1 MEDRLFKI
9 RISPENIKGDLVP
22 VRYILNEYSEEKNA
36 ILYRKLEK
44 FIDSSDYQY
53 HEQKIEFN

>member
-22 VRYILNEYSEEKNA
+22 VRYILNEYSEVLPFDPCCQITGDTVTGINRT
-36 ILYRKLEK
+36 L
-44 FIDSSDYQY
+44 
-53 HEQKIEFN
+53 